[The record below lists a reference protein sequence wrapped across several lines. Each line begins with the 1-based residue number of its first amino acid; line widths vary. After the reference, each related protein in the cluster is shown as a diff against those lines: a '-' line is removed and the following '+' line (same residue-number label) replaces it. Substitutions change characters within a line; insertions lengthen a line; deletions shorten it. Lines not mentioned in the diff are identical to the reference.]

1 MTRSDI
7 AHELRAAFQDPRQL
21 CDALGIGEKSKRQA
35 GGGLTILCPAHG
47 ERTPSCSVTRGPDG
61 SVRVRCFGC
70 DFTGDALTLI
80 AVARGLEVRGQFREV
95 LEVAAEL
102 SGRHD
107 LLDELRGTQ
116 GAAPRQP
123 PAPRVMAPPPPER
136 SYPERNELVRLW
148 SACTPVA
155 EDDDAR
161 AELARRG
168 LDPSH
173 VGRLELARVLPPD
186 YSLPTWAR
194 YQGRTWNGTGHRMI
208 VRAWDS
214 HGLFRSVRAWRIV
227 PGESPKRLPPA
238 GRKAAELV
246 LANRAGVDMLRG
258 NPVGSRVVITEGEPD
273 WCVWSAKNANEP
285 VIGIGS
291 GSWTQAFADRVPY
304 GAEVTIRTHLDVAG
318 EKYAQAI
325 VKTLSARAGEIR
337 RLALETEA
345 A

>member
-1 MTRSDI
+1 MKRSDL
-7 AHELRAAFQDPRQL
+7 APDLRAAFQDPRQL
-21 CDALGIGEKSKRQA
+21 CEALGIADKSKRQA
-35 GGGLTILCPAHG
+35 GNGLTILCPAHG

-80 AVARGLEVRGQFREV
+80 AVARGLDIRAQFREV
-95 LEVAAEL
+95 LEQAAEL
-102 SGRHD
+102 AGRHD
-107 LLDELRGTQ
+107 LLDELRGNQ
-116 GAAPRQP
+116 GTAPRQP
-123 PAPRVMAPPPPER
+123 PMPREMVPPPPER
-136 SYPERNELVRLW
+136 CYPERNELMRLW
-148 SACTPVA
+148 DACTPVYEHA
-155 EDDDAR
+155 DAQ
-161 AELARRG
+161 AELERRG
-168 LDPSH
+168 LDPAH
-173 VGRLELARVLPPD
+173 VGRLDLVRVLPPD

-194 YQGRTWNGTGHRMI
+194 YQGRTWNGTGHRML

-214 HGLFRSVRAWRIV
+214 DGLFRSVRAWRIV
-227 PGESPKRLPPA
+227 PGDTPKRLPPA

-246 LANRAGVDMLRG
+246 LANRAAREMLRG
-258 NPVGSRVVITEGEPD
+258 QPVVSRVLITEGEPD
-273 WCVWSAKNANEP
+273 WCVWSAENPNEP

-291 GSWTQAFADRVPY
+291 GSWKQAFADRVPY

-325 VKTLSARAGEIR
+325 IKTLSARAGEIR